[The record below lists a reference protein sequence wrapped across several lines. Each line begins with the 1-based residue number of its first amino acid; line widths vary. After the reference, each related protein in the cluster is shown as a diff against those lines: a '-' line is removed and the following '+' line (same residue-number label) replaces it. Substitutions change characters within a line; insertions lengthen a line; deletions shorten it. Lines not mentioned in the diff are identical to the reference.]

1 MTVDVQVLRIDD
13 TITTETHETRK
24 RTVPH
29 QLVDIGTTARR
40 TDPTIAAM
48 WSRTRPGWIWSGHA
62 TTAQAQTLARAECR
76 TTT

>member
-13 TITTETHETRK
+13 TIITETHDTRK

-40 TDPTIAAM
+40 VDPTVAAM
-48 WSRTRPGWIWSGHA
+48 WSRRRPGWIWSGHA
-62 TTAQAQTLARAECR
+62 TTAQARALARAECR